1 MIADP
6 LSFFSRIAAIL
17 LCIAILPIFI
27 FIAMAIL
34 IDDGTPML
42 FRQWRVGQEGQD
54 FRILKFRTMTRCPS
68 AEAGSF
74 EPGSSRR
81 VTRVGGFLRKTKLD
95 ELPQLV
101 NIVRG
106 EMAWV
111 GPRPEVR
118 KWVDEFPEE
127 WRKIH
132 KLKPGITDPAAIV
145 FRDEEELLKASSDP
159 EALYRS
165 KILPRKL
172 DMYIKYAEN
181 RDIWTDLKVV
191 GQTIVAVVFSSRL

>member
-1 MIADP
+1 
-6 LSFFSRIAAIL
+6 
-17 LCIAILPIFI
+17 
-27 FIAMAIL
+27 
-34 IDDGTPML
+34 
-42 FRQWRVGQEGQD
+42 
-54 FRILKFRTMTRCPS
+54 MTRCPS

-74 EPGSSRR
+74 EPGLSQR

-95 ELPQLV
+95 ELPQLLNV
-101 NIVRG
+101 VRG

-118 KWVDEFPEE
+118 KWVSEFPEE

-132 KLKPGITDPAAIV
+132 KLKPGITDPAAIL

-172 DMYIKYAEN
+172 DMYIKYAES

-191 GQTIVAVVFSSRL
+191 GQTIVAVVFPSRP